1 MKNNGQFKKGMT
13 PWNKGKTGYMGANRT
28 SFTSEMVEAQAEY
41 AVGEPQKPDK
51 DGYITCRIEDKVERT
66 NPRNGKK
73 YYHRKRMSYA
83 KYLAIKSGLEVPKG
97 YVVYHKDGDST
108 NNDISNLEVISR
120 AELIFRNNRELK

>member
-1 MKNNGQFKKGMT
+1 MKT
-13 PWNKGKTGYMGANRT
+13 TKTVQKV
-28 SFTSEMVEAQAEY
+28 VE
-41 AVGEPQKPDK
+41 
-51 DGYITCRIEDKVERT
+51 VET
-66 NPRNGKK
+66 YYCDVCGKK

-120 AELIFRNNRELK
+120 AELIFRNKRELK